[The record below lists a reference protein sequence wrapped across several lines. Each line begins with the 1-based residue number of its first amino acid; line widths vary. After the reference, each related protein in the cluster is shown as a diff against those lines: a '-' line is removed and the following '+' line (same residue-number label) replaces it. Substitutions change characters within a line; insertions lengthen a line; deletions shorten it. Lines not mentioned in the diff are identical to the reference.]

1 MTEVANE
8 RSGSHTDDVEMETAS
23 AAASTTFAEKDVDS
37 QSWGTEEGDAT
48 TSAWE
53 ANEASGSATLTSIPR
68 LLLPLDKARKR
79 KRKKIAVALFSDDD
93 EDDEKKH
100 RVGLLDLNSEEPC
113 HFDANVDTTDGVASV
128 SSEGQGLDIVG
139 ENSGEREQ
147 LVVIVGFDSSGQGE
161 IVTADGVATLHS
173 EGTMDIDHPL
183 SNDGLGHQEQQP
195 TMETLHSQSHNLEQP
210 SRNGRDTSLGVTEIN
225 MDQDYATKISNVAAF
240 SVHTAMSNPP
250 SSTIHD
256 AQREHITVETKLDA
270 KINQHSGDTTE
281 VHMYKRQEIT
291 DHPAVDGYSTHDIG
305 GAHKSQTFPHERV
318 AESED
323 NKDSVGAEESPTSS
337 VGHAAESDEN
347 SADSLLNAYNTH
359 DVVGTH
365 EIQGNTSCSPMQ
377 ANSTKSASLHATG
390 STSENHQL
398 QAQQQKMQPQHQPPG
413 WRVKLYRLNKDGTWD
428 DCGTGRIQFYFA
440 KANQSQIMQHQNPS
454 LQEQQHQQQQQH
466 SSHPTVATR
475 QKKATHDT
483 KTHPAHVSSEHSPPL
498 KQPPQNFQ
506 SLHQAVFRELGEPM
520 LCMRAEIPPQPE
532 PPQQQSHGEEIS
544 SNNAGNKV
552 LLRTRVLLNNAYQ
565 CQGGNIITWCEPF
578 HVQGGGQQ
586 QQQQG
591 QQQQQHSRQQHSTGR
606 GPPPYQQIGVDLAL
620 SFQDNAGF
628 KDIWQHILD
637 VQLRAKE
644 LSHFWTRSGH
654 GNVHA
659 SSSAGAAS
667 KTLSL
672 DVVSS
677 TTHNNSIGQTGHFN
691 DTQTPFQHHS
701 RQPLSPE
708 KNHHPHVHQPLS
720 PNSPDHDALEDRQ
733 LSMVTLPKHPPLW
746 SGHHAQ
752 SHHSSTSQNQQRQQH
767 QGQQTRD
774 GEKENDD
781 HFRESSDGLA
791 ASSAWASYGTGGGK
805 DSCSSNHCHKD
816 TVGEGEDANEIDR
829 APSPLSLYHET
840 HTGGGG
846 GIGFDTTI
854 SASQLP
860 DSPKWSD
867 LDEIIDAIAGM
878 QIQQR
883 EDMLIFLSQSDCAY
897 IKSLLGL
904 FHSAPEDQLD
914 RGGLAALA
922 VCIKSILLLNDPEI
936 IEYVTTDEET
946 FESVCGVLEYNPELR
961 EKANYRV
968 FIHEQAKFRTVV
980 KMEDE
985 DLMSYIHRLF
995 RVNYL
1000 KDFILRPTMDES
1012 SLSTLVSLAQFTQSD
1027 IIKGVMRLVP
1037 RESDPSILTE
1047 NYFSKVLRVL
1057 GIEIKAIRKRRWD
1070 DSETVSAEY
1079 MCMVD
1084 DAPESL
1090 SEAASES
1097 LSNSRSPMS
1106 TMWHQHVAP
1115 QDSSMQSRYVRRK
1128 GCLHF
1133 LKELFNMARASLQQ
1147 QEKDEFIS
1155 SCVKASV
1162 KLTMGLAEEP
1172 PPDYSSEIA
1181 LHDSPPHI
1189 VSLLLLLGAILSDS
1203 DADINEKSSALEILS
1218 VVTLHDTAI
1227 VRWHCLNSSNIRS
1240 GGKLS
1245 NLRPEPDE
1253 LRQIV
1258 FLCPPDDL
1266 LQSLLFLMS
1275 TESDAGL
1282 LLQTSEIMR
1291 VILDTE
1297 ILGEQATLDDNGFLS
1312 DENDL
1317 GPSGHGINGQ
1327 NWNSFHESAAG
1338 GLERSE
1344 QNNFLA
1350 MFYDRYLQWL
1360 FSPFLYKVLVPKAV
1374 FPLDASPETIVQA
1387 QNTFRQLSSAYD
1399 MAFRLIPPCAI
1410 RSTFTLEILSFCV
1423 RAHVYRMK
1431 LYVLRTRLLSTTL
1444 KILSQKSICLSTS
1457 DDRCLKLACLKL
1469 LRSVLSVKDEF
1480 YHRHIVQ
1487 YNLFAPVFELF
1498 RSLPVGNNLVSSAI
1512 LEMCDFIRT
1521 ENIKSLIEY
1530 IVTRHIS
1537 SQLTPNTM
1545 TSLEDI
1551 ANPHVDTF
1559 KQLRKKHLENS
1570 LPAGASL
1577 VEVEEALGNQT
1588 SLRDLHDNVNG
1599 VRPTLNEKALDDQ
1612 RKFRESDEEE
1622 SYFNDDSIDT
1632 EGVLSQKALPT
1643 GG

>member
-1 MTEVANE
+1 MTEAANE
-8 RSGSHTDDVEMETAS
+8 RSGSHTDDFEMETAS
-23 AAASTTFAEKDVDS
+23 AAASTTFAEKDVNS
-37 QSWGTEEGDAT
+37 QSRGTEEGDAT
-48 TSAWE
+48 ASARE
-53 ANEASGSATLTSIPR
+53 STEASGSATLTSIPR

-79 KRKKIAVALFSDDD
+79 KRKKIAVTLFSEDD

-100 RVGLLDLNSEEPC
+100 RVGLLDLNLEEPR
-113 HFDANVDTTDGVASV
+113 HFDAVGDRPSDETNVDTMDGVARV
-128 SSEGQGLDIVG
+128 SSEGQGLTIGG
-139 ENSGEREQ
+139 ENSEEHEQ
-147 LVVIVGFDSSGQGE
+147 LVVAVGFDASGDGE
-161 IVTADGVATLHS
+161 IVTADGVATRDS

-183 SNDGLGHQEQQP
+183 SNDALGHQEQQP
-195 TMETLHSQSHNLEQP
+195 TMETLHSQSHNREQP
-210 SRNGRDTSLGVTEIN
+210 SRNGRVSSLGVPEIN
-225 MDQDYATKISNVAAF
+225 MDQDYATKISNVSAF

-250 SSTIHD
+250 SSSIHD

-270 KINQHSGDTTE
+270 KINQNTGDATE

-291 DHPAVDGYSTHDIG
+291 DHPAVDGYSTHDVG
-305 GAHKSQTFPHERV
+305 GTYKSQTFPHERV

-323 NKDSVGAEESPTSS
+323 NKDNVGTEESRTSS
-337 VGHAAESDEN
+337 AGHAAEGDE
-347 SADSLLNAYNTH
+347 SIADFLLNTNNTH
-359 DVVGTH
+359 DVVGAH
-365 EIQGNTSCSPMQ
+365 ELQGNTSCSPTE
-377 ANSTKSASLHATG
+377 AKSTKSASLHATG
-390 STSENHQL
+390 STQANHQL

-440 KANQSQIMQHQNPS
+440 KANQNQITQHQNSS
-454 LQEQQHQQQQQH
+454 LQQHQQQQQQH
-466 SSHPTVATR
+466 SNHHAVTTR

-483 KTHPAHVSSEHSPPL
+483 KTHPAQVSSEHAL

-520 LCMRAEIPPQPE
+520 LCMRAEIPPQHE
-532 PPQQQSHGEEIS
+532 LPQQQSHGEESS
-544 SNNAGNKV
+544 SNNTGNKV

-578 HVQGGGQQ
+578 HVQGGGQQQ

-644 LSHFWTRSGH
+644 LSHFWTRAGH

-667 KTLSL
+667 KTSSL

-677 TTHNNSIGQTGHFN
+677 TTHNNNFN

-767 QGQQTRD
+767 LGQQPRD
-774 GEKENDD
+774 GEKENND
-781 HFRESSDGLA
+781 HFRESSDGAA
-791 ASSAWASYGTGGGK
+791 ASSAWASYGAGVGK
-805 DSCSSNHCHKD
+805 DSRSSNNGHND
-816 TVGEGEDANEIDR
+816 TVGEGGDANEIDR
-829 APSPLSLYHET
+829 APSPLSLYHEI
-840 HTGGGG
+840 HKGGGD

-854 SASQLP
+854 SPSQLP

-946 FESVCGVLEYNPELR
+946 FESMCGVLEYNPELR

-968 FIHEQAKFRTVV
+968 FIREQAKFRTVV
-980 KMEDE
+980 RMEDE

-1027 IIKGVMRLVP
+1027 IIKGVMRMVP

-1057 GIEIKAIRKRRWD
+1057 GIEIKAIRKSRWE
-1070 DSETVSAEY
+1070 DSETASAENR
-1079 MCMVD
+1079 CMVD
-1084 DAPESL
+1084 VAPESL

-1162 KLTMGLAEEP
+1162 KLVMGLAEAP
-1172 PPDYSSEIA
+1172 PPDYVSKNA

-1203 DADINEKSSALEILS
+1203 DADINEKSAALEILS
-1218 VVTLHDTAI
+1218 VVTLHDTAF

-1350 MFYDRYLQWL
+1350 MFYDRYVQWL
-1360 FSPFLYKVLVPKAV
+1360 FSPFLYKVFVPKAV
-1374 FPLDASPETIVQA
+1374 FPLDASPETIIQA
-1387 QNTFRQLSSAYD
+1387 QKTFRQLSSALD
-1399 MAFRLIPPCAI
+1399 TAFRLIPPCAI

-1457 DDRCLKLACLKL
+1457 DDRCLKLACLK
-1469 LRSVLSVKDEF
+1469 
-1480 YHRHIVQ
+1480 
-1487 YNLFAPVFELF
+1487 
-1498 RSLPVGNNLVSSAI
+1498 
-1512 LEMCDFIRT
+1512 
-1521 ENIKSLIEY
+1521 
-1530 IVTRHIS
+1530 
-1537 SQLTPNTM
+1537 
-1545 TSLEDI
+1545 
-1551 ANPHVDTF
+1551 
-1559 KQLRKKHLENS
+1559 
-1570 LPAGASL
+1570 
-1577 VEVEEALGNQT
+1577 
-1588 SLRDLHDNVNG
+1588 
-1599 VRPTLNEKALDDQ
+1599 
-1612 RKFRESDEEE
+1612 
-1622 SYFNDDSIDT
+1622 
-1632 EGVLSQKALPT
+1632 
-1643 GG
+1643 